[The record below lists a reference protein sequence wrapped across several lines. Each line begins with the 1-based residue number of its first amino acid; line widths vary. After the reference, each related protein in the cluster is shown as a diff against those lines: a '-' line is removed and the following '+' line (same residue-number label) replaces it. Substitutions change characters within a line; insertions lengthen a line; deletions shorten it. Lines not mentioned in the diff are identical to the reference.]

1 VREGTSDLG
10 ANLTARATGREGI
23 KFRGR
28 MDWLGWT
35 TAPRASLG
43 QWDDLVRFADA
54 ARRDGLRRT
63 VVCGMGGS
71 SLAPEVLASSFANA
85 SLSVLDSTDPSA
97 VLAVARAADFDR
109 TLFVVCSKSG
119 STVETLAFYHYLA
132 ARADGARFVAI
143 TDPGSPLE
151 ALARD
156 RGFRAVFPHPPDVG
170 GRYAALTVVGMLPA
184 ALLGV
189 NGRDLL
195 ERALAVDPDAARAR
209 GARLAQGALAG
220 RDKLVLRPPAPV
232 ARLADWIEQLV
243 AESTGKDGRGVVPVV
258 DDPIT
263 APRPDS
269 QIVGDFA
276 AEPLALGAE
285 FLAWE
290 YTTWELCTRLG
301 VNAFDQPNVEEA
313 KALARAELARKG
325 REEASLATLTP
336 EALRNAA
343 RPGDYLA
350 MLAYLPPNPGI
361 AARLQAVRASWA
373 RDLGCA
379 TTLGFGPR
387 YLHSTGQLH
396 KGGPNTGLF
405 LVVTADD
412 AEDADIPEMG
422 TTFGALKRAQ
432 ARGDIRALLAK
443 GRRVAHVHLPRPED
457 VGQLARS
464 P

>member
-1 VREGTSDLG
+1 
-10 ANLTARATGREGI
+10 
-23 KFRGR
+23 
-28 MDWLGWT
+28 MDRLAWR
-35 TAPRASLG
+35 TAPRTSVA
-43 QWDDLVRFADA
+43 QWDELVRFADA
-54 ARRDGLRRT
+54 ARHDGLSRT
-63 VVCGMGGS
+63 LVCGMGGS

-97 VLAVARAADFDR
+97 VLAVTRAADFDR

-119 STVETLAFYHYLA
+119 TTVETLAFYHYLA
-132 ARADGARFVAI
+132 ARADAARFVAI

-151 ALARD
+151 ALAHS
-156 RGFRAVFPHPPDVG
+156 RGFRGVFRHPPDVG

-195 ERALAVDPDAARAR
+195 ERALAVDTDAARAR
-209 GARLAQGALAG
+209 GARFAEATLAG

-232 ARLADWIEQLV
+232 ARLDGWIEQLV

-258 DDPIT
+258 DDPIMG
-263 APRPDS
+263 PRPDS
-269 QIVGDFA
+269 QIVRDFSA
-276 AEPLALGAE
+276 DPLALGAE

-290 YTTWELCTRLG
+290 YTTWELCTGLG
-301 VNAFDQPNVEEA
+301 VNAFDQPDVEEA
-313 KALARAELARKG
+313 KALARAELAG
-325 REEASLATLTP
+325 RSGGSVGAQHAAPLPTLTL
-336 EALRNAA
+336 EALRQAA
-343 RPGDYLA
+343 RPGDYFA
-350 MLAYLPPNPGI
+350 ILAYLPPTTDN
-361 AARLQAVRASWA
+361 AARLQAVRAAWA
-373 RDLGCA
+373 RALGGCA

-422 TTFGALKRAQ
+422 TTFGRLKRAQ
-432 ARGDIRALLAK
+432 ARGDIRALLAR
-443 GRRVAHVHLPRPED
+443 GRRVAHVHLARPED
-457 VGQLARS
+457 VTRLA
-464 P
+464 